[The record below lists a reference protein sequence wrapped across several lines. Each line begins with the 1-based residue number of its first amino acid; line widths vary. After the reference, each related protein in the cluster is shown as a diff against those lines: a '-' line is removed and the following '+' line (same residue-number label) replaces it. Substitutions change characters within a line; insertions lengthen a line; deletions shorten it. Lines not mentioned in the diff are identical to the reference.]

1 MIKITIYF
9 LSLFFFYSYSNEID
23 FDQLEY
29 KDGLLSQTEINEI
42 FTGDVTG
49 IQNGKVVNG
58 LKEGEWKGFY
68 ENGNLLWSGFYSK
81 GLNVS
86 KWIEY
91 HNNGKVFT
99 VGHYKNGKKLES
111 GLFMIKKEK
120 KLQKK
125 FFITIRL
132 QQKFI
137 NNSLKYFTFL

>member
-1 MIKITIYF
+1 MYDFEKCF
-9 LSLFFFYSYSNEID
+9 N

-29 KDGLLSQTEINEI
+29 KDGLLYKQEINEI

-68 ENGNLLWSGFYSK
+68 ENGNLLWSGFYKK

-86 KWIEY
+86 KWTEY

-99 VGHYKNGKKLES
+99 VGHYKNGKKIGIWS
-111 GLFMIKKEK
+111 FYDKKGK
-120 KLQKK
+120 KIAEEIYHKDSVTTK
-125 FFITIRL
+125 IY
-132 QQKFI
+132 K
-137 NNSLKYFTFL
+137 

>member
-1 MIKITIYF
+1 M
-9 LSLFFFYSYSNEID
+9 FFFYSYSNEID

-29 KDGLLSQTEINEI
+29 KDGLLYSQEINEI

-68 ENGNLLWSGFYSK
+68 ENGNLLWSGFYNK

-91 HNNGKVFT
+91 HNNGKVFLQLDT
-99 VGHYKNGKKLES
+99 IKMEKKLES

-125 FFITIRL
+125 FFIRTRS

-137 NNSLKYFTFL
+137 NNSLDFVLYL